1 MNFFNSLSNERKLQ
15 AIDSRIEGLKEQMY
29 GMLVASGINPE
40 EIDILTFDP
49 QSEIDAPF
57 QGYISEIQRLLDL
70 CKTIIS
76 IREQIAE

>member
-15 AIDSRIEGLKEQMY
+15 AIDSRIDGLKEQMY

-49 QSEIDAPF
+49 QSEIDAAF
-57 QGYISEIQRLLDL
+57 QGYVSEVQRLLDL
-70 CKTIIS
+70 CKTVIA
-76 IREQIAE
+76 IREQVAA

>member
-15 AIDSRIEGLKEQMY
+15 AIDSRIDGLKEQMY

-49 QSEIDAPF
+49 QSEIDASF
-57 QGYISEIQRLLDL
+57 QGYVSEVQRLLDL
-70 CKTIIS
+70 CKTVIA
-76 IREQIAE
+76 IREQVAA